1 MTFLLVFPYV
11 VPILLC
17 MHAPEI
23 ALGNEKFSVRWQAKV
38 EKLDEASAVK
48 KKKRFICLIIST
60 SHQRGMALTKVQKG
74 KRASSSFQG
83 HNADFG
89 LSLLPQHR
97 WKVNR
102 VYYCFEMG

>member
-1 MTFLLVFPYV
+1 
-11 VPILLC
+11 

-102 VYYCFEMG
+102 VYYCFEMGWGATLRC